1 MTTEKVNL
9 LDFDRQGLRKFFA
22 DELGEKA
29 FRADQVM
36 KWIYHFGVD
45 NFDNMTNINKK
56 LREKLQ
62 QRCTVTA
69 PTVEKLSTPQMALLN
84 GQ

>member
-1 MTTEKVNL
+1 MTTEKINL
-9 LDFDRQGLRKFFA
+9 LDFDRKGMRQFFA
-22 DELGEKA
+22 EELGEKA

-45 NFDNMTNINKK
+45 DFDNMTNINKK

-62 QRCTVTA
+62 HKCEIKA
-69 PTVEKLSTPQMALLN
+69 PTVAEAQHS
-84 GQ
+84 